1 MEGDGR
7 EMKKGTL
14 AVGGA
19 AGGKHQ
25 RGAVVGGGGGAS
37 RNLDF
42 AHRFTNKQL
51 ESHWT
56 FLR

>member
-19 AGGKHQ
+19 ARGKHQ
-25 RGAVVGGGGGAS
+25 RGAVVGGGGAS

-42 AHRFTNKQL
+42 AHTFTNKQL
-51 ESHWT
+51 ESQWT